1 MRLLIAILVLG
12 VITAP
17 VAADKGAAK
26 QHYQRGTMLFD
37 LQRYGE
43 AAVEYEKAFESWD
56 NAALLYNIGQAYR
69 LAGNLKKSVAAYR
82 AFLRRVPNTPNRSEV
97 ETRIA
102 ALQQKLDEPATT
114 TTTTTAVTPKTAEP
128 AATTTTAVTTTTATR
143 PTASRPRAR
152 AFKWAGV
159 GLLAGGAA
167 LLGTGAA
174 FAALSQRASDELTE
188 ATPGTVFEPATERR
202 FALDRAVGV
211 SLLAIGGACAVGGAA
226 LFATGFRA
234 ERAQ

>member
-1 MRLLIAILVLG
+1 MRALVAILILG
-12 VITAP
+12 VLSAP

-82 AFLRRVPNTPNRSEV
+82 AFLRRVPNTPNRAEV

-114 TTTTTAVTPKTAEP
+114 TPAVTKAIEPIETPTPTVTPTKTA
-128 AATTTTAVTTTTATR
+128 TTAT
-143 PTASRPRAR
+143 APRSQPHAR
-152 AFKWAGV
+152 TFKWAGV

-174 FAALSQRASDELTE
+174 FAALAQSASNDLTH
-188 ATPGTVFEPATERR
+188 AAPGTVFAPETERR
-202 FALDRAVGV
+202 FQLDRAVGV
-211 SLLAIGGACAVGGAA
+211 SLLAIGGACAIGGAA
-226 LFATGFRA
+226 LFAIGFRG
-234 ERAQ
+234 ERAR